1 MMGHKEA
8 TTMTVA
14 EERVGGTLRRMFL
27 VLAAAALMAAMLVA
41 LASPAF
47 AQAQVLKERGPGGSN
62 LTGVETPSGKF
73 NLSGHFLP
81 SGPQG
86 SDGGGA
92 NVDHDAQ
99 FGPLSG
105 QKVTTPSGNSNGT
118 FHS

>member
-1 MMGHKEA
+1 M
-8 TTMTVA
+8 
-14 EERVGGTLRRMFL
+14 LRRMIL

-47 AQAQVLKERGPGGSN
+47 AQAQVAKERNPGGSN
-62 LTGVETPSGKF
+62 FTIVETPSGKL

-92 NVDHDAQ
+92 NVDKDAQ
-99 FGPLSG
+99 FGSLSG
-105 QKVTTPSGNSNGT
+105 QAVTTPSGNSNGN

>member
-1 MMGHKEA
+1 MMGHKE
-8 TTMTVA
+8 TMMVA
-14 EERVGGTLRRMFL
+14 EEEKGGGTLRRMIL
-27 VLAAAALMAAMLVA
+27 VLAAAALMAAMMVA

-47 AQAQVLKERGPGGSN
+47 AQAQVLKERGGGSN

-105 QKVTTPSGNSNGT
+105 QKVTTPSGNSNAT